1 MTRRRLAAL
10 FAAAS
15 LAWAVAIVAVPYLV
29 ARHPDAVLTGP
40 LAAAAY
46 LTGHVVC
53 HQLPDRSFHPF
64 GVQMPVCARCAGLYA
79 SAPLGAALALVLG
92 VGAVGGR
99 RRPTAA
105 LVRAVLV
112 TTALPTAATWSVEW
126 LGLAHVSSIGRFAAA
141 LPLGAAIAWVVVTAV
156 GGEIG

>member
-1 MTRRRLAAL
+1 MTRRRLSAL

-15 LAWAVAIVAVPYLV
+15 LAWAVLIVAVPYLV
-29 ARHPDAVLTGP
+29 ARHPDAGLTGP

-53 HQLPDRSFHPF
+53 HQIPARSFHPF
-64 GVQMPVCARCAGLYA
+64 GAQMPVCARCAGLYA
-79 SAPLGAALALVLG
+79 AAPLGAGLALALG
-92 VGAVGGR
+92 VGVAGGR

-112 TTALPTAATWSVEW
+112 TTALPTAATWTAEW
-126 LGLAHVSSIGRFAAA
+126 LGLAHPSSLVRFAAA
-141 LPLGAAIAWVVVTAV
+141 LPLGAAIAWVVATAI